1 MSQKPVVVPIERYA
15 VLIGAYGSRD
25 PGRAPSQNIQI
36 FHSPPDHD
44 LRTILVFLQGRCPA
58 NARLESDKRVDCVLT
73 ARCIRRRLER
83 YSDGETD
90 LRQPARQRRP
100 GRLPLDVEQ
109 RTGWRRP
116 DQPFRGA

>member
-44 LRTILVFLQGRCPA
+44 LGDHSGLL
-58 NARLESDKRVDCVLT
+58 ARSM
-73 ARCIRRRLER
+73 
-83 YSDGETD
+83 
-90 LRQPARQRRP
+90 PRQRSAGKRQT
-100 GRLPLDVEQ
+100 R
-109 RTGWRRP
+109 
-116 DQPFRGA
+116 

>member
-44 LRTILVFLQGRCPA
+44 LRTILTSSSEAVGEGPINRSGE
-58 NARLESDKRVDCVLT
+58 RES
-73 ARCIRRRLER
+73 
-83 YSDGETD
+83 G
-90 LRQPARQRRP
+90 
-100 GRLPLDVEQ
+100 
-109 RTGWRRP
+109 
-116 DQPFRGA
+116 

>member
-44 LRTILVFLQGRCPA
+44 TLGWKATNALTVFLPPDA
-58 NARLESDKRVDCVLT
+58 FA
-73 ARCIRRRLER
+73 
-83 YSDGETD
+83 
-90 LRQPARQRRP
+90 
-100 GRLPLDVEQ
+100 DV
-109 RTGWRRP
+109 
-116 DQPFRGA
+116 